1 MLCLQYQKSK
11 EHIQGCRV
19 NCIKFCVFE
28 MTQIMKVLFDRFH
41 EMILISNP

>member
-11 EHIQGCRV
+11 EYIQGYRR

-28 MTQIMKVLFDRFH
+28 MTQLMALLFDRF
-41 EMILISNP
+41 IKSY